1 MISSLL
7 MLLLTTTTIEPP
19 QELSKE
25 AQKEV
30 KKLEGKWQ
38 VQKEIT
44 VNGETDRS
52 DDPNGAVE
60 FKERTVVIR
69 GMEVLEIASL
79 DLSTDPKCIDLKI
92 TKDFARFKKG
102 DVLETIYKL
111 DGDTLTMALY
121 EGEGNKRPTNLDPP
135 KNPGTALIIMK
146 RVKE

>member
-1 MISSLL
+1 MITPFL
-7 MLLLTTTTIEPP
+7 MLFLTTTTIEPP
-19 QELSKE
+19 RELSKE

-30 KKLEGKWQ
+30 KKLTGKWQ
-38 VQKEIT
+38 VQKEIKAS
-44 VNGETDRS
+44 GETDRS

-69 GMEVLEIASL
+69 GMELLEIASL
-79 DLSTDPKCIDLKI
+79 DPSTDPKCIEFKAA
-92 TKDFARFKKG
+92 KDFARFQKG
-102 DVLETIYKL
+102 DILEAIYKL

-135 KNPGTALIIMK
+135 KNAGITLVVMK